1 VRAVV
6 TRQSL
11 VEKLEAT
18 RKAAHDTGQFSA
30 AVAAT
35 KEIAILCGLRIERSE
50 RGQPGEF
57 EWIEKLTVDELQL
70 LAEGKLDIEAYRG
83 SNTGRLN

>member
-1 VRAVV
+1 
-6 TRQSL
+6 L

-18 RKAAHDTGQFSA
+18 RKAAHDAGQFSA

-35 KEIAILCGLRIERSE
+35 KEIGILCGLRIERSE

-83 SNTGRLN
+83 SSAGRLN